1 MKSGARTANVADMA
15 NETVYTSSSETTS
28 LFITEQLLQEISGN
42 ERNVVVIES
51 PRVADLAA
59 QFRHFALRSG
69 TPIYLWSADH
79 GIASL
84 RELDFVVPGS
94 QRLPDAL
101 RHVIATLHA
110 GIYVFVGA
118 SKELKLGQLAVLRQI
133 ARPGNA
139 VAGRKLVLLDVKV
152 RLPENMENLVHRI
165 VHDVSTRR
173 PPRLRDGRWVC

>member
-1 MKSGARTANVADMA
+1 MKSSARTANVAAMA
-15 NETVYTSSSETTS
+15 NESVYTTSSETTS
-28 LFITEQLLQEISGN
+28 LFVTEQLLQEISEH
-42 ERNVVVIES
+42 ERNVLVIES
-51 PRVADLAA
+51 PRVADLTA
-59 QFRHFALRSG
+59 QFRQYALRSG
-69 TPIYLWSADH
+69 TPIYLWSANH

-84 RELDFVVPGS
+84 RELDFIVPGS
-94 QRLPDAL
+94 QRVLDAL

-118 SKELKLGQLAVLRQI
+118 SKELKLGQLALVRQI
-133 ARPGNA
+133 ARPGNS
-139 VAGRKLVLLDVKV
+139 VSGRKLVLLDVKV